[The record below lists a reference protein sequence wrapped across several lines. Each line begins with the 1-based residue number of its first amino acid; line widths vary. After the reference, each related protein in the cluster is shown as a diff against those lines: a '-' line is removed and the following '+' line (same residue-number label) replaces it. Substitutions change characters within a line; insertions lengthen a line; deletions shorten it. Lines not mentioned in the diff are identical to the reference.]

1 MYESRLMHTEGLDGC
16 TWHLAWRSLNINSL
30 AAELRYE
37 RLVSG
42 PNPDLGGAES
52 SGDSGNTGLVGCF
65 SFVVGVLEKGAPKS
79 LRSLGSDGS
88 VSLRSMLWS
97 PKPLRGEA
105 NIARSF
111 SGGIGGGRGGIL
123 SVSSLVGELLVLLS
137 PLESLPERL
146 LPLESLPK
154 RLPPL
159 ESLPKRLPPL
169 ECCQNGCYR
178 CS

>member
-1 MYESRLMHTEGLDGC
+1 MYESRLMHTRLDGS

-30 AAELRYE
+30 AAELRCE
-37 RLVSG
+37 LLVSG

-52 SGDSGNTGLVGCF
+52 SGESGNTGLIGCF
-65 SFVVGVLEKGAPKS
+65 SFFVGVLEKGAPKS

-97 PKPLRGEA
+97 TKPLRGGA

-111 SGGIGGGRGGIL
+111 SDGIGGGRGGIL
-123 SVSSLVGELLVLLS
+123 SVSSLVGKLLVLLS

-146 LPLESLPK
+146 LPLELLPK

-159 ESLPKRLPPL
+159 ESLPKKLPL
-169 ECCQNGCYR
+169 L
-178 CS
+178 